1 MALTEDLRHRIHNAL
16 EELME
21 PELANGIMDMLPPAG
36 WADVAT
42 KRDLDHLATTLRSE
56 TDGLRADLRVMRAE
70 LQADFQRGL
79 RTQLLALMS
88 FNVTLV
94 VAVAAIAGLT

>member
-1 MALTEDLRHRIHNAL
+1 MTADLRHRIHTAL

-21 PELANGIMDMLPPAG
+21 PELANGIMEMLPPVG

-42 KRDLDHLATTLRSE
+42 KRDLDVLRIE
-56 TDGLRADLRVMRAE
+56 MGAMRSDIEAS
-70 LQADFQRGL
+70 LQRGL
-79 RTQLLALMS
+79 RTQLLAMTG
-88 FNVTLV
+88 FNLSLV